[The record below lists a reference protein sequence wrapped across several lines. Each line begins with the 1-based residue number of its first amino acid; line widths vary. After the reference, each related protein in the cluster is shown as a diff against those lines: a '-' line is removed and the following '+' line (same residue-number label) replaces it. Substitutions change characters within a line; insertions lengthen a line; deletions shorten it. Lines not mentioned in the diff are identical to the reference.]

1 MVQKLERFRM
11 KIFIDMFELLITSE
25 LISGKLIKNDWS

>member
-25 LISGKLIKNDWS
+25 LISGKLIKND

>member
-1 MVQKLERFRM
+1 MVQKLKRFRM

-25 LISGKLIKNDWS
+25 LISGKLIKND

>member
-11 KIFIDMFELLITSE
+11 KIFIDMSELLITSE
-25 LISGKLIKNDWS
+25 IISGKLIKND